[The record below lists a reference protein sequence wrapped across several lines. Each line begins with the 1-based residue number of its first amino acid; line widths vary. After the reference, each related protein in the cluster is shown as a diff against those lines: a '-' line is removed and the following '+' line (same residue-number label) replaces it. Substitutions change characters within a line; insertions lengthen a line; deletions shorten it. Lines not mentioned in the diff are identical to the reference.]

1 MTHSA
6 GFHYQE
12 NKARP
17 PGEQG
22 RSACVKNVPTSQ
34 RSVCLA
40 RVCQAF
46 SRAVGMIFAIFL
58 FEPDNVHGHRKD
70 LHKFIDINL
79 TLL

>member
-1 MTHSA
+1 MQVFTTRKTKQ
-6 GFHYQE
+6 GRLE
-12 NKARP
+12 NKDVQRA
-17 PGEQG
+17 
-22 RSACVKNVPTSQ
+22 SKNVSTSQ

-58 FEPDNVHGHRKD
+58 FESDNAHGHRKD
-70 LHKFIDINL
+70 LHKFIDINV